1 MLSWNSEGNAAAE
14 RPWLGSLADRFERNR
29 GTLPGPSLVWRV
41 HPARDRVGAACFAA
55 AVVTAMAWLSAAMM
69 QSVWWGA
76 LAVVVLFVAL
86 RRFFLPS
93 QFRIDAEGITARNS
107 LSRQRYHWSQIFRFS
122 CDRRG
127 GYLSTRSRS
136 SVLDIFRGMHLLF
149 GEDRETVV
157 AQIRERLNSGG
168 RAVIGWL
175 KHAFAVEPS
184 GPAEPTLAAA

>member
-1 MLSWNSEGNAAAE
+1 MKTTVTSDRAIAKFGRERCRGAAVVGGFYRSVRTE
-14 RPWLGSLADRFERNR
+14 PWDSSR
-29 GTLPGPSLVWRV
+29 TSLVWGV
-41 HPARDRVGAACFAA
+41 HPARDRVGATCFAA
-55 AVVTAMAWLSAAMM
+55 AVVAAMSWLSAAMM

-107 LSRQRYHWSQIFRFS
+107 LSRQRYHWSQICRFS

-157 AQIRERLNSGG
+157 AQIRERLNLEAG
-168 RAVIGWL
+168 R
-175 KHAFAVEPS
+175 
-184 GPAEPTLAAA
+184 

>member
-1 MLSWNSEGNAAAE
+1 VKTAVTSDHALVEFGRERCRGAAVAGE
-14 RPWLGSLADRFERNR
+14 SCRSVRTEPRDSS
-29 GTLPGPSLVWRV
+29 GPSLVWRV

-157 AQIRERLNSGG
+157 AQIRERLNSEAG
-168 RAVIGWL
+168 R
-175 KHAFAVEPS
+175 
-184 GPAEPTLAAA
+184 